1 MREIGRPFY
10 RALYSAAI
18 DTSAL
23 PDGLVEFAV
32 RSTVS
37 DEVRPRKFVVVNGDD
52 SSRFA
57 ADATLTFAVSP
68 ATSWTTPRPPG
79 DKVDVLFN
87 GKRVGVLAPGARQ
100 KYSFTVPAAG
110 LRNVNT
116 LSFRFTQSSDGFSFG
131 SPQLTLGGK
140 VFRDPRDD
148 AIRQVRLAHWGDDA
162 EDWGGFIAGAAEPPD
177 ESPFHRRQNVF
188 CFLVAPAE

>member
-1 MREIGRPFY
+1 MTLGTNVGQI
-10 RALYSAAI
+10 LLHSA
-18 DTSAL
+18 
-23 PDGLVEFAV
+23 
-32 RSTVS
+32 
-37 DEVRPRKFVVVNGDD
+37 
-52 SSRFA
+52 
-57 ADATLTFAVSP
+57 
-68 ATSWTTPRPPG
+68 
-79 DKVDVLFN
+79 
-87 GKRVGVLAPGARQ
+87 
-100 KYSFTVPAAG
+100 AAG
-110 LRNVNT
+110 LRSVNT
-116 LSFRFTQSSDGFSFG
+116 LSFRFTLPSDGFSFG